1 MEQTNSLEHKNIMKL
16 FFSYKTDSEIVLV
29 L

>member
-1 MEQTNSLEHKNIMKL
+1 MEKTNSLEHKNIMKL
-16 FFSYKTDSEIVLV
+16 FFSYKTENEIVLV